1 VGLGWSHDARMRA
14 YSSGHSQNVSNATA
28 HAKANSIMTIGLL
41 GRDGGALGTEVDV
54 PLIVPSS
61 RTARIQEMHILIL
74 HIWCEM
80 LDAA

>member
-1 VGLGWSHDARMRA
+1 
-14 YSSGHSQNVSNATA
+14 
-28 HAKANSIMTIGLL
+28 
-41 GRDGGALGTEVDV
+41 
-54 PLIVPSS
+54 VPSS

>member
-1 VGLGWSHDARMRA
+1 MRA

>member
-1 VGLGWSHDARMRA
+1 MRA
-14 YSSGHSQNVSNATA
+14 YSLGHSQNVSNATA

-41 GRDGGALGTEVDV
+41 GRDGGVLGTEVDV
-54 PLIVPSS
+54 PLIMPSS

>member
-1 VGLGWSHDARMRA
+1 MVPGDILMAISTP
-14 YSSGHSQNVSNATA
+14 GHSQNVSNATA
-28 HAKANSIMTIGLL
+28 HAKANGIMTIGLL
-41 GRDGGALGTEVDV
+41 GRDGGALGTDVDV

>member
-1 VGLGWSHDARMRA
+1 MTA

-28 HAKANSIMTIGLL
+28 HAKANSIMTIELL
-41 GRDGGALGTEVDV
+41 GRDGGMLGTEVDI

-61 RTARIQEMHILIL
+61 RTARIQEIHILIL
-74 HIWCEM
+74 QIWCEM

>member
-1 VGLGWSHDARMRA
+1 MRA

-41 GRDGGALGTEVDV
+41 ARDGGVLGNEVDV
-54 PLIVPSS
+54 PLIMPSS
-61 RTARIQEMHILIL
+61 RTARTQEMHILIL